1 MLVHSLFVEGVDLRR
16 LGGSPGG
23 DNVIGD
29 FYGCPEAPG
38 EKELGPF
45 ARKCACDST
54 ADSASGSVDHRNP
67 VLQHHLFGPPASFVR
82 FLSSHS
88 AALPQA
94 IPLVDSSVDA
104 IFTRSEIYDRCGL
117 CWNSIS
123 SSPPAKSWK
132 SAAGAA
138 SSFEVNA
145 SSPGA
150 QVAITG
156 TFGSPAV
163 EAPWS

>member
-1 MLVHSLFVEGVDLRR
+1 ML
-16 LGGSPGG
+16 
-23 DNVIGD
+23 
-29 FYGCPEAPG
+29 
-38 EKELGPF
+38 
-45 ARKCACDST
+45 
-54 ADSASGSVDHRNP
+54 
-67 VLQHHLFGPPASFVR
+67 
-82 FLSSHS
+82 S

-104 IFTRSEIYDRCGL
+104 VSNRSEIYDRCGP

-123 SSPPAKSWK
+123 SSLPAKSWK